1 MVTGPANRSLLTQK
15 ILDFCGMFPI
25 YNVEAVDKQS
35 LINETIG
42 EWIKLSYELIAFNK
56 NNLKETLNLI
66 KNV

>member
-1 MVTGPANRSLLTQK
+1 
-15 ILDFCGMFPI
+15 MFPI